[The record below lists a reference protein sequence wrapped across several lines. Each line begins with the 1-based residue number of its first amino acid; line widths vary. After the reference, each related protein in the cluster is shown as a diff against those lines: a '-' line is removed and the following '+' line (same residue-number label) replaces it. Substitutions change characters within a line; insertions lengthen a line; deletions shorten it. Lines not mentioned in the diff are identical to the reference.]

1 MRVIRGRVVKLGDR
15 INTDI
20 IAPGRWKSE
29 GMEVLRAHTMEAVQ
43 ADFCRLVRMGDIL
56 VAGRDFGC
64 GSHREQ
70 AVTVLQAL
78 GIQAV
83 VADSVARLYLRNG
96 IALGLPVFSADGIS
110 AMTEQSD
117 QLSITFLE
125 DVIELKNDT
134 SGQCM
139 QICGLPEDMKKILEA
154 GGVFA
159 CLKQALEDHGG

>member
-1 MRVIRGRVVKLGDR
+1 MYTIRGRVIKLGEC

-29 GMEVLRAHTMEAVQ
+29 GMEVLKLHTMEAMYP
-43 ADFCRLVRMGDIL
+43 DFYDLVAPGDIL

-70 AVTVLQAL
+70 AITVLQAL

-83 VADSVARLYLRNG
+83 VAESVARLYFRNG
-96 IALGLPVFSADGIS
+96 FALGFPVLAVNGICG
-110 AMTEQSD
+110 MTKQND
-117 QLSITFLE
+117 QLEISIGTCS
-125 DVIELKNDT
+125 IELKNCA

-139 QICGLPEDMKKILEA
+139 ALPGLPPEMYSVLVAGGIFAYLKQKKIQ
-154 GGVFA
+154 GT
-159 CLKQALEDHGG
+159 